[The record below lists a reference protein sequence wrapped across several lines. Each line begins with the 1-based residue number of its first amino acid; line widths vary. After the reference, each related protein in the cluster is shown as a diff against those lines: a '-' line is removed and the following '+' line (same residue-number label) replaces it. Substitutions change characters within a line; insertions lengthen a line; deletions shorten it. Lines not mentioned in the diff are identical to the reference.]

1 MWDEVAK
8 GARQKYT
15 NPSICQAKRLI
26 GGVIRSKKG
35 MPAPNSVFNTTGN
48 QVLHNDLVL
57 MDLVEIRSK
66 LQSFY

>member
-35 MPAPNSVFNTTGN
+35 MPAPNSVFNRKSGAP
-48 QVLHNDLVL
+48 QRLGFDGS
-57 MDLVEIRSK
+57 R
-66 LQSFY
+66 